1 METAGSLIIGQI
13 RVTAQKC
20 RFCQFPHTLTITKHY
35 PGPVR
40 ATYRSKPTSPLM
52 RFPPG
57 KSLNSVYR
65 LRYRTFQT

>member
-1 METAGSLIIGQI
+1 METAGSLIVGEIG
-13 RVTAQKC
+13 VAAQQC
-20 RFCQFPHTLTITKHY
+20 RFCQFPYTLPCIKHCPEY
-35 PGPVR
+35 KH

-65 LRYRTFQT
+65 LRYLTFQT

>member
-1 METAGSLIIGQI
+1 METACPLIVGKIGVAVQV
-13 RVTAQKC
+13 RAA
-20 RFCQFPHTLTITKHY
+20 RQFPHTLTITKRY
-35 PGPVR
+35 PGSVR